1 MKMKSIVQCLFFVLI
16 FSLNTNGQNKTEWLG
31 AGKVVDPYQ
40 YTQIKHAYY
49 NEVAVSCAHPLASLI
64 GAQIMKQGGN
74 AFDAGIAVQLALSV
88 VYPAAGNIGGG
99 GFLIARKSN
108 NELLAIDYREVA
120 PGRSNKDMYLD
131 KDGNA
136 QLDLSQNGRL
146 ASGVPGTI
154 AGIFSTLPSANL
166 NFKILIQPAIDLATY
181 GYVITD
187 REASSLNSNQKAFLK
202 NNRQAPAFVKMDPWK
217 GGDTLIQT
225 DLAKTL
231 IRIRDQGAKGFYEGE
246 TAKLIVDEMNSG
258 NGIISLEDLKNYSAK
273 FRTPLSFDYGD
284 NLIYGFPPPS
294 SGGIILLQM
303 MKMVEHSPYIKKGF
317 QSPEATQIMIEAERR
332 AYADRAEHLGDPDY
346 WKVPLRTLSD
356 SSYISNRISDFIPG
370 KASKSVEIK
379 GGDIIESEETTHISI
394 YDKDGNMVSITTTL
408 NGGYGSKTVVK
419 GAGFL
424 LNNEMDD
431 FSIKPGVA
439 NMFGAVGGEANAIV
453 PGKRML
459 SSMCPVIVTK
469 YGKPSIV
476 VGTPGGT
483 TIPTSVFQSLINL
496 IEFGM
501 NTDDAVNQ
509 PKFHHQHLP
518 DEVFIEPRFP
528 DNLRSALNQMGY
540 KLTNRASIGK
550 TEMIYIHN
558 NKIEVAADRRGD
570 DSVAGY

>member
-1 MKMKSIVQCLFFVLI
+1 MQKVFIVFFITI
-16 FSLNTNGQNKTEWLG
+16 FSISNSNAQYKTEWLG
-31 AGKVVDPYQ
+31 AGKTVDPYH
-40 YTQIKHAYY
+40 YTQVKHEFY
-49 NEVAVSCAHPLASLI
+49 NNAAVSCAHPLASLI
-64 GAQIMKQGGN
+64 GAQIMKEGGN
-74 AFDAGIAVQLALSV
+74 AFDAGIAVQLALAV

-99 GFLIARKSN
+99 GFLIARKAN
-108 NELLAIDYREVA
+108 KQMLAIDYREVA
-120 PGRSNKDMYLD
+120 PGKSNKDMYLD

-136 QLDLSQNGRL
+136 QLDLSQSGRL

-154 AGIFSTLPSANL
+154 AGIFSTLPSAKL
-166 NFKILIQPAIDLATY
+166 DFKLLIQPAIDLAAK
-181 GYVITD
+181 GYVITQ
-187 REASSLNSNQKAFLK
+187 REANGLNANQKAFIK
-202 NNRQAPAFVKMDPWK
+202 HNRFAPAFVKTEPWK
-217 GGDTLIQT
+217 EGDTLVQS
-225 DLAKTL
+225 DLAETL
-231 IRIRDQGAKGFYEGE
+231 VRIRDNGAKGFYEGT
-246 TAKLIVDEMNSG
+246 TAQMIVDEMNSG
-258 NGIISLEDLKNYSAK
+258 IGIISLDDLKNYNAK

-284 NLIYGFPPPS
+284 YHIYGFPPPS

-303 MKMVEHSPYIKKGF
+303 MKMVENTSYIKKGF
-317 QSPEATQIMIEAERR
+317 QTPEATQIMIEAERR

-346 WKVPLRTLSD
+346 WKVPLKTLSD
-356 SSYISNRISDFIPG
+356 SNYIKERMVDFIPG
-370 KASKSVEIK
+370 KASKSVDIK
-379 GGDIIESEETTHISI
+379 GGEIKESEQTTHISI
-394 YDKDGNMVSITTTL
+394 YDKEGNMVSITTTL

-431 FSIKPGVA
+431 FSVKPGVA

-469 YGKPSIV
+469 NDKPAIV

-483 TIPTSVFQSLINL
+483 TIPTSVFQSLMNV

-501 NTDDAVNQ
+501 NTDNAVNQ

-518 DEVFIEPRFP
+518 DEVFFEPSFP
-528 DNLRSALNQMGY
+528 EYLKNSLTLMGY
-540 KLTNRASIGK
+540 KLTSRAAIGK
-550 TEMIYIHN
+550 TEMIHIHN